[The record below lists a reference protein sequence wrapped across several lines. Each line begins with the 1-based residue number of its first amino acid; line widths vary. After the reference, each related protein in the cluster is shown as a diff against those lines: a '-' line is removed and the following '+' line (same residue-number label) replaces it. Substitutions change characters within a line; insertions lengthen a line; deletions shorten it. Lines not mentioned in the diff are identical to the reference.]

1 MAAIEPAGRG
11 RRRRWLGAAP
21 VGWHAARR
29 GLGLGLL
36 LLSLLPGLAT
46 AAPGECGA
54 PGTTPVHALAG
65 QGAERLAPEGPVTVE
80 AVVTAAFLGDAG
92 LDGFFVQGA
101 APAPDGAPS
110 GLFVYAPEP
119 EPGWAE
125 AIEPGRRLRLTG
137 YAGAYRGRPQLEGL
151 EALADCGRGE
161 IDSRAVAWPLPE
173 AKRARL
179 EGVRVRIETPM
190 AMTANGELARYGS
203 LMLTPRRR
211 AFRATNFRAG
221 EGPAD
226 PALRGQR
233 LILDDGAYRRS
244 PRPIPHLGDGGTR
257 RVGSRAAGLEGVLT
271 HAFGRWRLHPVRP
284 PRWQAANPRP
294 EALPPPGPGTVRVAA
309 FNLQNYFLTLG
320 ERGAA
325 TPAELAC
332 QRRKLLAAL
341 QALRADVLALTEL
354 ERRRA
359 AAADLVERLRRASG
373 APWRLVRA
381 PARGDAVT
389 RVALAYRADRVAP
402 GEAPARRDR
411 RPVHHRPPLA
421 AAFEPAGGG
430 APFAVAVAHLKSKGG
445 CPERGDVDRGEGCWS
460 ERRVEQAEALD
471 GFLAAWRARHG
482 APPALITGD
491 LNAYGA
497 EEPIRTLTGA
507 GRADLLAERL
517 PWRARYTYVFRGEA
531 GYLHHLLAPPRLAGR
546 AAAVRTLAINADEP
560 RFLRYDAAGDGSRR
574 CRGPYRSSDHDPVA
588 VDLRIAAPGHEP

>member
-1 MAAIEPAGRG
+1 MAATEPAGRG
-11 RRRRWLGAAP
+11 RRRWLGTAS
-21 VGWHAARR
+21 GRRAARR
-29 GLGLGLL
+29 GLRLGLL
-36 LLSLLPGLAT
+36 LLPLLPGLAT
-46 AAPGECGA
+46 AAPDECGA

-65 QGAERLAPEGPVTVE
+65 QGTERSAPEGPVTVE
-80 AVVTAAFLGDAG
+80 AVVTAAFLGDDG
-92 LDGFFVQGA
+92 LDGFFVQGTG
-101 APAPDGAPS
+101 PAPDGAPS

-161 IDSRAVAWPLPE
+161 VDSRAVAWPVPE
-173 AKRARL
+173 AERDRL

-190 AMTANGELARYGS
+190 AVTANDNLARYGS
-203 LMLTPRRR
+203 LALTPRRR
-211 AFRATNFRAG
+211 AFQATNFPAG

-226 PALRGQR
+226 PELEGQR

-294 EALPPPGPGTVRVAA
+294 DALPPPAAGTVRVAA

-325 TPAELAC
+325 TPGELAC

-373 APWRLVRA
+373 QPWRLVRA
-381 PARGDAVT
+381 PAKGDAVT
-389 RVALAYRADRVAP
+389 RVALAYRADRIAP
-402 GEAPARRDR
+402 GPAPARRDR
-411 RPVHHRPPLA
+411 RPVHDRPPLA
-421 AAFEPAGGG
+421 AAFEPRTGEG

-445 CPERGDVDRGEGCWS
+445 CPEAGDVDRGEGCWS

-471 GFLAAWRARHG
+471 GFLGEWRARHG

-497 EEPIRTLTGA
+497 EAPIRALTGA
-507 GRADLLAERL
+507 GRVDLLAEGV
-517 PWRARYTYVFRGEA
+517 PWRERYTYVFRGA
-531 GYLHHLLAPPRLAGR
+531 SGYLHHLLAPSRLAER
-546 AAAVRTLAINADEP
+546 AAEVRTLAINADEP

-588 VDLRIAAPGHEP
+588 VDLQIASPE